1 LTHVRIATAIIGALN
16 SNAAACAFGLPD
28 VLADLEGPEIFNLEA
43 TLSSALRSFCGLHLP
58 FNVLLLL
65 NGMLVLSAISFL
77 TCRREDFVILDNV
90 VFPFRPGRLVP

>member
-1 LTHVRIATAIIGALN
+1 LTHVWIATAIIGALN
-16 SNAAACAFGLPD
+16 SDATACAFGLPD

-43 TLSSALRSFCGLHLP
+43 TLSSALRSLSGLHLP

-65 NGMLVLSAISFL
+65 NGMLVLSAIGFL
-77 TCRREDFVILDNV
+77 TCGCENFVILDNV